1 MSAISVETKKFSEL
15 TEIMSVPDG
24 SEILIHDGTGVKV
37 ISATNVKK
45 DISAI
50 IEPLT
55 YTGAGAHNSIY
66 RGKSLGTSVTTEQ
79 YANIANGTFKDMY
92 IGDYW
97 TINSK
102 VYRIAAFDYYYRCG
116 DADLTTHHVTL
127 VPDQALYSAQ
137 MHNTESGQYES
148 GAANTTEGGYVGS
161 DMYTTNLESAKTTI
175 AAAFGDHLL
184 EHKQYLVNAVTSGR
198 PSGAAW
204 LSSKVEL
211 MNEIMVY
218 GTNVFSPVS
227 DGSTVPTVH
236 TVCKTQLPLF
246 ALRPDAINFRES
258 YWLRDVVSAANFADV
273 NDNGLANG
281 RSASYPRGVRPTF
294 SIS

>member
-15 TEIMSVPDG
+15 QEITSAPAG
-24 SEILIHDGTGVKV
+24 SEILIHDGNGVKV
-37 ISATNVKK
+37 ISATNFKK
-45 DISAI
+45 DLSAI
-50 IEPLT
+50 IDPLT

-66 RGKSLGTSVTTEQ
+66 RGKSLGTSVTSEQ
-79 YANIANGTFKDMY
+79 YANIRNGTFKDMY

-97 TINSK
+97 TVNGK
-102 VYRIAAFDYYYRCG
+102 VYRIAAFDYYYHCG
-116 DADLTTHHVTL
+116 ESDLPTHHVTL
-127 VPDQALYSAQ
+127 VPDKALYTAQ
-137 MHNTESGQYES
+137 MHNTNSGEYES

-175 AAAFGDHLL
+175 AAAFGSHLL
-184 EHKQYLVNAVTSGR
+184 EHKQFLVNAVTSGR

-204 LSSKVEL
+204 FDSKVEL

-227 DGSTVPTVH
+227 DGSTVPLNYTVN
-236 TVCKTQLPLF
+236 KTQLPLF
-246 ALRPDAINFRES
+246 ALRPDAINFREG
-258 YWLRDVVSAANFADV
+258 YWLRDVISAADFAYV
-273 NDNGLANG
+273 SLTGRANYYY
-281 RSASYPRGVRPTF
+281 ASQPLGVRPAF

>member
-1 MSAISVETKKFSEL
+1 MSSISIETKKFSQL
-15 TEIMSVPDG
+15 TEITSVPDG
-24 SEILIHDGTGVKV
+24 SEILIHDGNGVKV
-37 ISATNVKK
+37 ISATNFKK
-45 DISAI
+45 DLSDI

-66 RGKSLGTSVTTEQ
+66 RGKSLGTSVTSEQ
-79 YANIANGTFKDMY
+79 YANIANGTFEGMY

-97 TINSK
+97 TINDR
-102 VYRIAAFDYYYRCG
+102 VYRIAAFDYYYHCG
-116 DADLTTHHVTL
+116 EADLTTHHVTL
-127 VPDQALYSAQ
+127 VPDLVLYNAQ

-175 AAAFGDHLL
+175 AAAFGSHLL
-184 EHKQYLVNAVTSGR
+184 EHKQYLVNAVTSGS
-198 PSGAAW
+198 PSGGAW
-204 LSSKVEL
+204 VSSKVEL

-227 DGSTVPTVH
+227 DGSTVPAVH

-258 YWLRDVVSAANFADV
+258 YWLRDVVSAAYFAIV
-273 NDNGLANG
+273 YYLGYANNTN
-281 RSASYPRGVRPTF
+281 ASDPRGVRPAF
-294 SIS
+294 SIY